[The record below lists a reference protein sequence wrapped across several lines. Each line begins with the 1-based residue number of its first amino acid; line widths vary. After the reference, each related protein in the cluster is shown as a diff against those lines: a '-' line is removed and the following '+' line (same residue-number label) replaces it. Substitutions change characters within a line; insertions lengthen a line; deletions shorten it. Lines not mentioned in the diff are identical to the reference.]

1 MDTLFTDIENT
12 KRAANA
18 PLAVRMR
25 PQALDDLIGQE
36 DALGEGTWLRSAI
49 EADARFRLSVAR
61 LPICVVKF
69 QMLTSV

>member
-25 PQALDDLIGQE
+25 PQTLDDLI
-36 DALGEGTWLRSAI
+36 AVSYTHLRAH
-49 EADARFRLSVAR
+49 E
-61 LPICVVKF
+61 
-69 QMLTSV
+69 T